1 MTSLNKNA
9 RVAGLL
15 YVLFGAFGIVRL
27 IYIPSALI
35 VDGNP
40 DNQAVEAVL
49 GNNLRRM
56 VSVLV

>member
-27 IYIPSALI
+27 IYFPM
-35 VDGNP
+35 
-40 DNQAVEAVL
+40 
-49 GNNLRRM
+49 R
-56 VSVLV
+56 